1 MDWVL
6 ASIKAVVGLAGVVC
20 AALFLILPLVSI
32 QGMTGQEAF
41 APVVPLFAGSFA
53 LAFGVGAGSLR
64 ALAGGGSLW
73 STARAFAIGG
83 SIGGALVAATLT
95 AATQFDRQL
104 RVLTHG
110 GPIGGFLL
118 AGIVAAIL
126 IAGLVGTGLLRR
138 TQERG

>member
-1 MDWVL
+1 MC
-6 ASIKAVVGLAGVVC
+6 AVH
-20 AALFLILPLVSI
+20 FLIVPLVSI
-32 QGMTGQEAF
+32 QAMTGEEAF
-41 APVVPLFAGSFA
+41 TSVVALFAGSFA

-83 SIGGALVAATLT
+83 SIGGALLAATLT
-95 AATQFDRQL
+95 AVTQFDRQL

-126 IAGLVGTGLLRR
+126 IAGLVGTALLRR
-138 TQERG
+138 TRVGG